1 MGIFNLTG
9 KVAVVTGSSRG
20 IGYSIAENLAKENA
34 SVIISSR
41 KTEACEAAVKRIQSV
56 GGVAHAIPANIG
68 KKNDIENLISETK
81 KTFGKIDLLVCN
93 AASNPFYGSM
103 SELPDEAFQKILQNN
118 VISNHWL
125 ANLVLPDMAERKSG
139 TIIIVSS
146 IGGLKGTDKLGA
158 YAISKAADMQL
169 ARNLSIEWGS
179 KNITVNC
186 IAPGLIKTDFAKALW
201 ENEKIR
207 KHYEELTPLK
217 RVGDPDDIGGIA
229 VFLASKAGAF
239 VPGQTI
245 GADGG
250 VTIAG

>member
-41 KTEACEAAVKRIQSV
+41 KTEACETAAKRIQSA

-81 KTFGKIDLLVCN
+81 KTFGKIDILVCN

-158 YAISKAADMQL
+158 YAISKL
-169 ARNLSIEWGS
+169 
-179 KNITVNC
+179 
-186 IAPGLIKTDFAKALW
+186 
-201 ENEKIR
+201 
-207 KHYEELTPLK
+207 
-217 RVGDPDDIGGIA
+217 
-229 VFLASKAGAF
+229 
-239 VPGQTI
+239 
-245 GADGG
+245 
-250 VTIAG
+250 

>member
-41 KTEACEAAVKRIQSV
+41 KTEACETAAKRIQSA

-81 KTFGKIDLLVCN
+81 KTFGKIDILVCN

-217 RVGDPDDIGGIA
+217 RLGDPDDIGGIA

-239 VPGQTI
+239 VTGQTI
-245 GADGG
+245 VADGG

>member
-41 KTEACEAAVKRIQSV
+41 KTVACEAAVKKIRSA

-81 KTFGKIDLLVCN
+81 KIFGKIDILVCN

-103 SELPDEAFQKILQNN
+103 SELPDEAFNKILQNN

-125 ANLVLPDMAERKSG
+125 ANLVLPDMAERKNG

-169 ARNLSIEWGS
+169 ARNLSIEWGR

-201 ENEKIR
+201 EDEKIR
-207 KHYEELTPLK
+207 QHYEELTPLK
-217 RVGDPDDIGGIA
+217 RLGDPDDIGGIA

-239 VPGQTI
+239 VTGQTI
-245 GADGG
+245 VADGG